1 VEHRTSG
8 EKDTVLAAP
17 NDLAVLYDDGPERAA
32 PAFLDD
38 SIASRVA
45 SSRNLLLSALV
56 VALAGRAGSTAAVA
70 SAGRSNGGAREEAAA
85 SGVLSRIANI
95 SGRDYVLFE
104 IGMIIALPAREESQ
118 ITCR

>member
-70 SAGRSNGGAREEAAA
+70 APAAA
-85 SGVLSRIANI
+85 TA
-95 SGRDYVLFE
+95 
-104 IGMIIALPAREESQ
+104 ARAKKRRRPVSSHESQ
-118 ITCR
+118 IYRVMIMSFSKSG